1 MPCTKRFV
9 IGHFSINIKLRSA
22 DFVNLKKYEML
33 DTCDLFQIKNYTY
46 THKFW
51 IPHIFS
57 ILVSFLFNFS
67 LKKLRFVSF
76 RFSVFFLSVC
86 FQVSETNILRCIWLD
101 RKNLTTCILLFKVVL
116 TQFSTSFSGPRGI
129 ALAWISLFLLVIHT
143 STSIFTT
150 VGYLAAL
157 TGSSNRQYVVKK
169 TIQNTNMNVLWNY
182 SKEVLSF
189 FLGLNDSS
197 SM

>member
-1 MPCTKRFV
+1 MKCWTF
-9 IGHFSINIKLRSA
+9 
-22 DFVNLKKYEML
+22 
-33 DTCDLFQIKNYTY
+33 CDLFQIKNYTY

-76 RFSVFFLSVC
+76 RFSVFFVLFFLSVC
-86 FQVSETNILRCIWLD
+86 FQVLETNILRCIWLD
-101 RKNLTTCILLFKVVL
+101 RKNLITCILLFRVVL
-116 TQFSTSFSGPRGI
+116 TQLSTSFSGPRGL
-129 ALAWISLFLLVIHT
+129 ALAWISLFLLVIHA

-150 VGYLAAL
+150 VSYLAAL

-169 TIQNTNMNVLWNY
+169 LFKTRIWMY
-182 SKEVLSF
+182 FGIIPKKCSAF
-189 FLGLNDSS
+189 
-197 SM
+197 

>member
-1 MPCTKRFV
+1 MKCWTF
-9 IGHFSINIKLRSA
+9 
-22 DFVNLKKYEML
+22 
-33 DTCDLFQIKNYTY
+33 CDLFQIKNYTY

-76 RFSVFFLSVC
+76 RFPGFCWSVC

-116 TQFSTSFSGPRGI
+116 TQLSTSFSGPRRL
-129 ALAWISLFLLVIHT
+129 ALAWISLFFLVVHA

-157 TGSSNRQYVVKK
+157 TRSSNRQYVVKK
-169 TIQNTNMNVLWNY
+169 LFRTRIWMHFGIITKMCSANFRARCKISDQKLIAV
-182 SKEVLSF
+182 
-189 FLGLNDSS
+189 
-197 SM
+197 SMKM

>member
-1 MPCTKRFV
+1 MKCWTF
-9 IGHFSINIKLRSA
+9 
-22 DFVNLKKYEML
+22 
-33 DTCDLFQIKNYTY
+33 CDLFQIKNYTY

-51 IPHIFS
+51 TPHIFF

-76 RFSVFFLSVC
+76 RFSVFFYLFVFKSRR
-86 FQVSETNILRCIWLD
+86 QNILRCIWLD

-129 ALAWISLFLLVIHT
+129 ALSWISLFLLVIHT
-143 STSIFTT
+143 SNSIFTT
-150 VGYLAAL
+150 VGYLVAL

-169 TIQNTNMNVLWNY
+169 LFRTRIWMY
-182 SKEVLSF
+182 FGIIPKKCSAF
-189 FLGLNDSS
+189 
-197 SM
+197 

>member
-1 MPCTKRFV
+1 
-9 IGHFSINIKLRSA
+9 
-22 DFVNLKKYEML
+22 ML
-33 DTCDLFQIKNYTY
+33 DVCDLFQIKNYTY

-51 IPHIFS
+51 ILHIFF

-76 RFSVFFLSVC
+76 RFSVFFFLSVC
-86 FQVSETNILRCIWLD
+86 FQVSETNNLRCIWLD

-189 FLGLNDSS
+189 LSFSWTQWFELDVKFRTKN
-197 SM
+197 

>member
-1 MPCTKRFV
+1 
-9 IGHFSINIKLRSA
+9 
-22 DFVNLKKYEML
+22 ML
-33 DTCDLFQIKNYTY
+33 DVCDLFQIKNYIY

-51 IPHIFS
+51 ILHIFF

-116 TQFSTSFSGPRGI
+116 TQLSTSFSGPRGL
-129 ALAWISLFLLVIHT
+129 ALAWISLFLLVIHA

-150 VGYLAAL
+150 VSYLAAL

-169 TIQNTNMNVLWNY
+169 NY
-182 SKEVLSF
+182 SEHEYECTLELFQRSAQLSKF
-189 FLGLNDSS
+189 FLDSMIRARCKIS
-197 SM
+197 DQKLISVSIKM

>member
-22 DFVNLKKYEML
+22 DFVNLKNMKCW
-33 DTCDLFQIKNYTY
+33 TFCDLFEIKNYTY
-46 THKFW
+46 TQKFW

-76 RFSVFFLSVC
+76 RFSVFFFCFLSVC

-101 RKNLTTCILLFKVVL
+101 RKTTCILLFKVVL
-116 TQFSTSFSGPRGI
+116 TQLSTSFSGPRRL
-129 ALAWISLFLLVIHT
+129 ALAWISLFFLLRHA

-150 VGYLAAL
+150 VSYLAAL
-157 TGSSNRQYVVKK
+157 TRGSNRQYVVKK
-169 TIQNTNMNVLWNY
+169 LFRTRI
-182 SKEVLSF
+182 
-189 FLGLNDSS
+189 
-197 SM
+197 

>member
-1 MPCTKRFV
+1 MKCWTFC
-9 IGHFSINIKLRSA
+9 H
-22 DFVNLKKYEML
+22 
-33 DTCDLFQIKNYTY
+33 LFQIKNYTY

-76 RFSVFFLSVC
+76 RFSVFFFFICLFSSLGDKYFALYLTWPKELDHLHSTVQSC
-86 FQVSETNILRCIWLD
+86 SYPAQHKFLRSKGACTCMNKFVSSRHT
-101 RKNLTTCILLFKVVL
+101 RKHLHFYNCRLF
-116 TQFSTSFSGPRGI
+116 
-129 ALAWISLFLLVIHT
+129 
-143 STSIFTT
+143 
-150 VGYLAAL
+150 
-157 TGSSNRQYVVKK
+157 GSPNKKQWQTIRVKK
-169 TIQNTNMNVLWNY
+169 TVQNTNMNVLWNY

>member
-33 DTCDLFQIKNYTY
+33 DVLRLFQIKNYTY

-76 RFSVFFLSVC
+76 RFPFFFLSVC
-86 FQVSETNILRCIWLD
+86 FQVSETNILRCSWLY
-101 RKNLTTCILLFKVVL
+101 RKNFTIFILLFKIVL
-116 TQFSTSFSGPRGI
+116 TQLSTSFSGPRRL
-129 ALAWISLFLLVIHT
+129 APAWISLFFLVIHA

-157 TGSSNRQYVVKK
+157 TRSSNRQYV
-169 TIQNTNMNVLWNY
+169 
-182 SKEVLSF
+182 
-189 FLGLNDSS
+189 
-197 SM
+197 

>member
-1 MPCTKRFV
+1 
-9 IGHFSINIKLRSA
+9 
-22 DFVNLKKYEML
+22 ML
-33 DTCDLFQIKNYTY
+33 DVCDLFQIKNYTY

-51 IPHIFS
+51 TAHIFF

-76 RFSVFFLSVC
+76 RFSVFVFCFLSIC

-116 TQFSTSFSGPRGI
+116 TQLSTSFSGPRGL
-129 ALAWISLFLLVIHT
+129 ALAWISLFLLVIHA

-169 TIQNTNMNVLWNY
+169 LFRTRIWMY
-182 SKEVLSF
+182 FGIIPKKCSAF
-189 FLGLNDSS
+189 
-197 SM
+197 

>member
-1 MPCTKRFV
+1 MKCWTF
-9 IGHFSINIKLRSA
+9 
-22 DFVNLKKYEML
+22 
-33 DTCDLFQIKNYTY
+33 CDLFQIKNYTY

-76 RFSVFFLSVC
+76 RFSVFFFYLFVFNSRRQIICVV
-86 FQVSETNILRCIWLD
+86 F
-101 RKNLTTCILLFKVVL
+101 NLTTCILLVKVVL
-116 TQFSTSFSGPRGI
+116 TQLSTSFSGPRGI
-129 ALAWISLFLLVIHT
+129 ALAWISLFLLVIQT

-189 FLGLNDSS
+189 LSFSWTQWFELDVKFRTKN
-197 SM
+197 

>member
-1 MPCTKRFV
+1 MKCWTF
-9 IGHFSINIKLRSA
+9 
-22 DFVNLKKYEML
+22 
-33 DTCDLFQIKNYTY
+33 CDLFQIKNYTY

-76 RFSVFFLSVC
+76 RFSVFFFCFLSVC

-116 TQFSTSFSGPRGI
+116 TQLSTSFSGPRRL
-129 ALAWISLFLLVIHT
+129 ALAWISLFFLVIHA

-157 TGSSNRQYVVKK
+157 SRSSNRQYVVKNCSEHEYEC
-169 TIQNTNMNVLWNY
+169 IVEL
-182 SKEVLSF
+182 
-189 FLGLNDSS
+189 
-197 SM
+197 

>member
-1 MPCTKRFV
+1 
-9 IGHFSINIKLRSA
+9 
-22 DFVNLKKYEML
+22 ML
-33 DTCDLFQIKNYTY
+33 DVCDLFQIKNYTY

-51 IPHIFS
+51 ILHIFF

-76 RFSVFFLSVC
+76 RFSVFFFYLFVFKSRRQIICVV
-86 FQVSETNILRCIWLD
+86 F
-101 RKNLTTCILLFKVVL
+101 NLTTCILLFKVVL
-116 TQFSTSFSGPRGI
+116 TQLSTSFSGPRGI